1 VIEHE
6 MYGIE
11 GLDHRVGRLS
21 ESLQIIKSLFTQE
34 RTNFDGRYYKFKD
47 AIANPKP
54 IQKPYPPIWIGAS
67 GEATLRLTA
76 RHADVWNISG
86 GDPGGVKDL
95 IGRFEDTCG
104 EVGRDPNEVR
114 RSIQF
119 MWDGKDKGEIVEQS
133 GQYFELG
140 ITEQIVYMRG
150 DHPDR
155 TAAKLAEM
163 LPELRSA
170 EKVRR

>member
-1 VIEHE
+1 
-6 MYGIE
+6 
-11 GLDHRVGRLS
+11 
-21 ESLQIIKSLFTQE
+21 
-34 RTNFDGRYYKFKD
+34 
-47 AIANPKP
+47 
-54 IQKPYPPIWIGAS
+54 
-67 GEATLRLTA
+67 
-76 RHADVWNISG
+76 
-86 GDPGGVKDL
+86 
-95 IGRFEDTCG
+95 
-104 EVGRDPNEVR
+104 
-114 RSIQF
+114 

-163 LPELRSA
+163 LPELRSV